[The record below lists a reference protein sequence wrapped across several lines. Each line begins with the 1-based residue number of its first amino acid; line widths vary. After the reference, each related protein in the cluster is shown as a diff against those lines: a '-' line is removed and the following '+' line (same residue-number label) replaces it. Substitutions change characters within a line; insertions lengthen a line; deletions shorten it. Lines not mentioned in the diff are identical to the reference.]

1 MKTTKDYEIDT
12 LDLDYSTLK
21 SVREKLDYIQSLVGE
36 ELTAEFHADKSKRE
50 TFVFTQEMCDTG
62 VFRECSHNYSDGT
75 YIAFIV
81 QRPLTENELVK
92 DTHRETFERLSVKF
106 APKS

>member
-12 LDLDYSTLK
+12 LDLDSTLK
-21 SVREKLDYIQSLVGE
+21 SVREKLDYIQSLVGDVC
-36 ELTAEFHADKSKRE
+36 FYPHE